1 MRISWLVAQRELLE
15 RIKTRSFISMA
26 IVGPL
31 LVLLITYVLFVLGGN
46 DKKQWKV
53 LIADPANIME
63 AKILA
68 NNNGAI
74 SYDFADNYVQLEDFE
89 KGKRFQKY
97 DVLLEVNEKILIN
110 KTAYLF
116 YREKPNFSVSM
127 TMQFQLERRL
137 EEVLVDRFTKMSV
150 QDYRKIKQPLSVGFR
165 NLYDPKN
172 EATTMGAWVG
182 FFFGAV
188 ILFFILLFGMTILRS
203 VSSEKSNRIVEVLLA
218 SVKPRQLMF
227 GKIAGIGIAAVLQL
241 GIWIAIISLGLFVMR
256 ETLFPDMLDASNWD
270 MGKMANEVN
279 NLTFQQQLNRS
290 TGYNSFVDLI
300 YERIQFDNMMFYFIL
315 FLITGY
321 IFYGTFFAAL
331 GATSGSENDGQ
342 QFIIPIV
349 LLLLLAV
356 WGGYYVL
363 NNPESSLSFWFAM
376 FPFTS
381 PMVCMVKLAQGY
393 NPGEGYQLFVSFG
406 ILIISSLLT
415 LRIAGRLYTNGILQ
429 FGHRLKISQ
438 FVKWLRNG

>member
-31 LVLLITYVLFVLGGN
+31 LVLLVTYLLFVLGGN
-46 DKKQWKV
+46 DKAKWKV

-63 AKILA
+63 TKILA
-68 NNNGAI
+68 NNNGSI
-74 SYDFADNYVQLEDFE
+74 SYDFANDYVQLEDFE

-97 DVLLEVNEKILIN
+97 DVLLEVNEKILNN

-116 YREKPNFSVSM
+116 YREKPNMSVSM

-137 EEVLVDRFTKMSV
+137 EEVLVERFTKMTV
-150 QDYRKIKQPLSVGFR
+150 KEYRSIKQPLSVGFR

-172 EATTMGAWVG
+172 EATTMGSWVG

-227 GKIAGIGIAAVLQL
+227 GKIAGIGIAAVIQL
-241 GIWIAIISLGLFVMR
+241 SLWIAIVAVGLYVMR
-256 ETLFPDMLDASNWD
+256 ETLFPDMLDASKWD
-270 MGKMANEVN
+270 VAKMANEVN
-279 NLTFQQQLNRS
+279 NMTFQQQLTRS
-290 TGYNSFVDLI
+290 TGYNSFVELI
-300 YERIQFDNMMFYFIL
+300 YERIQFDSMLFYFLL
-315 FLITGY
+315 FLVAGY

-349 LLLLLAV
+349 LLLLIAV
-356 WGGYYVL
+356 WAGYFVL
-363 NNPESSLSFWFAM
+363 NNPESGLSFWLSM
-376 FPFTS
+376 LPFTS

-406 ILIISSLLT
+406 ILVISSLLT

-429 FGHRLKISQ
+429 FGHRLRITQ

>member
-1 MRISWLVAQRELLE
+1 MSVSWLVAQRELLE

-26 IVGPL
+26 MVGPM
-31 LVLLITYVLFVLGGN
+31 LVLLITYTLFVLGGN
-46 DKKQWKV
+46 DKTKWKV
-53 LIADPANIME
+53 LIADPANIMDTRM
-63 AKILA
+63 LA
-68 NNNGAI
+68 NNKGSI
-74 SYDFADNYVQLEDFE
+74 SYDFADDYVQLEDFE
-89 KGKRFQKY
+89 TGKRYQKY

-110 KTAYLF
+110 KSAYLF

-137 EEVLVDRFTKMSV
+137 EEVLVERFTKMSV
-150 QDYRKIKQPLSVGFR
+150 QEYRKIKQPISVGFR
-165 NLYDPKN
+165 NVYDPKN
-172 EATTMGAWVG
+172 ESTTLGSWVG

-227 GKIAGIGIAAVLQL
+227 GKIAGIGIAAIVQLVL
-241 GIWIAIISLGLFVMR
+241 WIVIIAVGLFIMR
-256 ETLFPDMLDASNWD
+256 ETLFPDILDASKWD
-270 MGKMANEVN
+270 IGKMAEVKN
-279 NLTFQQQLNRS
+279 MTFQQQLNRS
-290 TGYNSFVDLI
+290 TGYNSFVELI
-300 YERIQFDNMMFYFIL
+300 YERIQFDNMLFYFLL
-315 FLITGY
+315 FLVAGY

-331 GATSGSENDGQ
+331 GATSGSESDGQ

-349 LLLLLAV
+349 LLLLIAV
-356 WGGYYVL
+356 YAGYYSL
-363 NNPESSLSFWFAM
+363 INPESSLTFVFSLL
-376 FPFTS
+376 PFTS

-406 ILIISSLLT
+406 ILVISSLLT

-429 FGHRLKISQ
+429 FGHRLRLAQ

>member
-1 MRISWLVAQRELLE
+1 MSVSWLVAQRELLE

-26 IVGPL
+26 IVGPM
-31 LVLLITYVLFVLGGN
+31 LVLLITYTLFVLGGN
-46 DKKQWKV
+46 DKIHWRV
-53 LIADPANIME
+53 LIADPANIMDTRM
-63 AKILA
+63 LA
-68 NNNGAI
+68 NNNGSI
-74 SYDFADNYVQLEDFE
+74 SYDFVNDYVQLEDFE
-89 KGKRFQKY
+89 TGKRYQKY
-97 DVLLEVNEKILIN
+97 DALLEVNEKILIN
-110 KTAYLF
+110 KSAYLF

-150 QDYRKIKQPLSVGFR
+150 QEYRKIKQPISVGFR
-165 NLYDPKN
+165 NVYDPKN
-172 EATTMGAWVG
+172 ESTTLGSWVG

-227 GKIAGIGIAAVLQL
+227 GKIAGIGIAAIIQLVLWVV
-241 GIWIAIISLGLFVMR
+241 IIAFGLFIMR
-256 ETLFPDMLDASNWD
+256 ETLFPDILDTSKWD
-270 MGKMANEVN
+270 IGKMASEVKN
-279 NLTFQQQLNRS
+279 MTFQQQLNRS
-290 TGYNSFVDLI
+290 TGYNSFVELI
-300 YERIQFDNMMFYFIL
+300 YERIQFDNMLFYFLL
-315 FLITGY
+315 FLVAGY

-349 LLLLLAV
+349 LLLLIALYA
-356 WGGYYVL
+356 GYYSL
-363 NNPESSLSFWFAM
+363 SSPESSLTFIFSLL
-376 FPFTS
+376 PFTS

-406 ILIISSLLT
+406 ILVISSLIT

-429 FGHRLKISQ
+429 FGHRLRLTQ

>member
-1 MRISWLVAQRELLE
+1 MSISWLVAQRELLE

-31 LVLLITYVLFVLGGN
+31 MVLLITYVLFVLGGN
-46 DKKQWKV
+46 DKARWKV
-53 LIADPANIME
+53 LIADPANIMDT
-63 AKILA
+63 KMLA
-68 NNNGAI
+68 NNNGTI
-74 SYDFADNYVQLEDFE
+74 TYDFADDYIQLKDFE
-89 KGKRFQKY
+89 TGKRYQKY

-110 KTAYLF
+110 KSAYLF

-127 TMQFQLERRL
+127 TLQFHLERRL
-137 EEVLVDRFTKMSV
+137 EEVLVERFTKMTV
-150 QDYRKIKQPLSVGFR
+150 QDYRKIKQPISVGFR
-165 NLYDPKN
+165 NIYDPKN
-172 EATTMGAWVG
+172 ESTTMGSWVG

-227 GKIAGIGIAAVLQL
+227 GKIAGIGLA
-241 GIWIAIISLGLFVMR
+241 AIIQLVLWVVIVAFGLFVMR
-256 ETLFPDMLDASNWD
+256 ETLFPDIMDASKWD
-270 MGKMANEVN
+270 VAKMANEMKN
-279 NLTFQQQLNRS
+279 MTFQQHLTRS
-290 TGYNSFVDLI
+290 SGYNSFVELI
-300 YERIQFDNMMFYFIL
+300 YERIQFDNMLFYFLL
-315 FLITGY
+315 FLVAGY

-342 QFIIPIV
+342 QFVIPIV
-349 LLLLLAV
+349 LLLLLAA
-356 WGGYYVL
+356 WAGYYVL
-363 NNPESSLSFWFAM
+363 NNPESGLSYLFSLL
-376 FPFTS
+376 PFTS

-406 ILIISSLLT
+406 ILVISSLLT

-429 FGHRLKISQ
+429 FGHRLRISQ

>member
-31 LVLLITYVLFVLGGN
+31 LVLLITYILFVLGGN
-46 DKKQWKV
+46 DKSNWKV

-68 NNNGAI
+68 NNNGSI
-74 SYDFADNYVQLEDFE
+74 SYDFANNYVQLEEFE
-89 KGKRFQKY
+89 NGKRFQKY
-97 DVLLEVNEKILIN
+97 DVLIEVNEKILIN

-116 YREKPNFSVSM
+116 YREKPNFSTSM

-137 EEVLVDRFTKMSV
+137 EEVLAERFTKMTV
-150 QDYRKIKQPLSVGFR
+150 QDYRRIKQPLTVGFR

-172 EATTMGAWVG
+172 ESTTLDSWVG
-182 FFFGAV
+182 FFFGGL

-218 SVKPRQLMF
+218 SVKPRQLML
-227 GKIAGIGIAAVLQL
+227 GKIAGIGIAAIIQL
-241 GIWIAIISLGLFVMR
+241 GLWIIIVSFGLFVIR
-256 ETLFPDMLDASNWD
+256 ETLFPDMLDASKWD
-270 MGKMANEVN
+270 VAKMAKEVQN
-279 NLTFQQQLNRS
+279 MTFQQQLNRS
-290 TGYNSFVDLI
+290 YGYNSFVELI
-300 YERIQFDNMMFYFIL
+300 YDRIQFDNMLFYFLI
-315 FLITGY
+315 FLVAGY
-321 IFYGTFFAAL
+321 ICYGTLFAAL

-349 LLLLLAV
+349 LLLLIALWA
-356 WGGYYVL
+356 GYYVL
-363 NNPESSLSFWFAM
+363 NNPESSLSFWFSM
-376 FPFTS
+376 LPFTS

-406 ILIISSLLT
+406 ILVISSLLT

-429 FGHRLKISQ
+429 FGHRLRLNQ

>member
-1 MRISWLVAQRELLE
+1 
-15 RIKTRSFISMA
+15 MA

-46 DKKQWKV
+46 DKARWKV
-53 LIADPANIME
+53 LIADPANIMDT
-63 AKILA
+63 KMLA
-68 NNNGAI
+68 NNNGTI
-74 SYDFADNYVQLEDFE
+74 TYDFADDYIQLKDFE
-89 KGKRFQKY
+89 TGKRYQKY

-110 KTAYLF
+110 KSAYLF

-127 TMQFQLERRL
+127 TLQFHLERRL
-137 EEVLVDRFTKMSV
+137 EEVLVERFTKMTV
-150 QDYRKIKQPLSVGFR
+150 QDYRKIKQPISVGFR
-165 NLYDPKN
+165 NIYDPKN
-172 EATTMGAWVG
+172 ESTTMGSWVG

-227 GKIAGIGIAAVLQL
+227 GKIAGIGLA
-241 GIWIAIISLGLFVMR
+241 AIIQLVLWIVIVAFGLYVMR
-256 ETLFPDMLDASNWD
+256 ETLFPDIMDASKWD
-270 MGKMANEVN
+270 VAKMANEMKN
-279 NLTFQQQLNRS
+279 MTFQQHLTRS
-290 TGYNSFVDLI
+290 SGYNSFVELI
-300 YERIQFDNMMFYFIL
+300 YERIQFDNMLFYFLL
-315 FLITGY
+315 FLVAGY

-342 QFIIPIV
+342 QFVIPIV
-349 LLLLLAV
+349 LLLLLAA
-356 WGGYYVL
+356 WAGYYVL
-363 NNPESSLSFWFAM
+363 NNPESGLSYLFSLL
-376 FPFTS
+376 PFTS

-406 ILIISSLLT
+406 ILVISSLLT

-429 FGHRLKISQ
+429 FGHRLRISQ

>member
-1 MRISWLVAQRELLE
+1 MSVSWLVAQRELLE

-26 IVGPL
+26 IVGPM
-31 LVLLITYVLFVLGGN
+31 LVLLITYTLFVLGGN
-46 DKKQWKV
+46 DKTRWKV
-53 LIADPANIME
+53 LIADPANIMDTRM
-63 AKILA
+63 LA
-68 NNNGAI
+68 NNKGSI
-74 SYDFADNYVQLEDFE
+74 TYDFADDYVQLEDFE
-89 KGKRFQKY
+89 TGKRYQKY

-110 KTAYLF
+110 KSAYLF

-137 EEVLVDRFTKMSV
+137 EEVLVERFTKMSV
-150 QDYRKIKQPLSVGFR
+150 QDYRKIKQPISVGFR
-165 NLYDPKN
+165 NVYDPKN
-172 EATTMGAWVG
+172 ESITLGSWVG

-188 ILFFILLFGMTILRS
+188 ILLFILLFGMTILRS

-227 GKIAGIGIAAVLQL
+227 GKITGIGIAAIVQLVLWVV
-241 GIWIAIISLGLFVMR
+241 IIAFGLFIMR
-256 ETLFPDMLDASNWD
+256 ETLFPDILDASKWD
-270 MGKMANEVN
+270 IGKMEEIKNM
-279 NLTFQQQLNRS
+279 TFQQQLNRS
-290 TGYNSFVDLI
+290 TGYNSFVELI
-300 YERIQFDNMMFYFIL
+300 YERIQFDNMLFYFLL
-315 FLITGY
+315 FLVAGY

-349 LLLLLAV
+349 LLLLIAV
-356 WGGYYVL
+356 YAGYYSL
-363 NNPESSLSFWFAM
+363 SNPESGLTFIFSLL
-376 FPFTS
+376 PFTS

-406 ILIISSLLT
+406 ILVISSLLT

-429 FGHRLKISQ
+429 FGHRLRITQ

>member
-1 MRISWLVAQRELLE
+1 MSISWLVAQRELLE

-46 DKKQWKV
+46 DKAHWKV
-53 LIADPANIME
+53 LIADPANIMDT
-63 AKILA
+63 KMLA
-68 NNNGAI
+68 NNNGTI
-74 SYDFADNYVQLEDFE
+74 TYDFADDYIQLKDFE
-89 KGKRFQKY
+89 TGKRYQKY

-110 KTAYLF
+110 KSAYLF

-127 TMQFQLERRL
+127 TLQFHLERRL
-137 EEVLVDRFTKMSV
+137 EEVLVERFTKMTV
-150 QDYRKIKQPLSVGFR
+150 QDYRKIKQPISVGFR
-165 NLYDPKN
+165 NIYDPKN
-172 EATTMGAWVG
+172 ESTTMGSWVG

-227 GKIAGIGIAAVLQL
+227 GKIAGIGLA
-241 GIWIAIISLGLFVMR
+241 AIIQLVLWVVIVAFGLFVMR
-256 ETLFPDMLDASNWD
+256 ETLFPDIMDASKWD
-270 MGKMANEVN
+270 VAKMANEMKN
-279 NLTFQQQLNRS
+279 MTFQQHLTRS
-290 TGYNSFVDLI
+290 SGYNSFVELI
-300 YERIQFDNMMFYFIL
+300 YERIQFDNMLFYFLL
-315 FLITGY
+315 FLVAGY

-342 QFIIPIV
+342 QFVIPIV
-349 LLLLLAV
+349 LLLLLAA
-356 WGGYYVL
+356 WAGYYAL
-363 NNPESSLSFWFAM
+363 NNPESGLSYLFSLL
-376 FPFTS
+376 PFTS

-406 ILIISSLLT
+406 ILVISSLLT

-429 FGHRLKISQ
+429 FGHRLRISQ

>member
-1 MRISWLVAQRELLE
+1 MSISWLVAQRELLE

-46 DKKQWKV
+46 DKARWKV
-53 LIADPANIME
+53 LIADPANIMDT
-63 AKILA
+63 KMLA
-68 NNNGAI
+68 NNNGTI
-74 SYDFADNYVQLEDFE
+74 TYDFADDYIQLKDFE
-89 KGKRFQKY
+89 TGKRYQKY

-110 KTAYLF
+110 KSAYLF

-127 TMQFQLERRL
+127 TLQFHLERRL
-137 EEVLVDRFTKMSV
+137 EEVLVERFTKMTV
-150 QDYRKIKQPLSVGFR
+150 QDYRKIKQPISVGFR
-165 NLYDPKN
+165 NIYDPKN
-172 EATTMGAWVG
+172 ESTTMGSWVG

-227 GKIAGIGIAAVLQL
+227 GKIAGIGLA
-241 GIWIAIISLGLFVMR
+241 AIIQLVLWVVIVAFGLYVMR
-256 ETLFPDMLDASNWD
+256 ETLFPDIMDASKWD
-270 MGKMANEVN
+270 VAKMANEMKN
-279 NLTFQQQLNRS
+279 MTFQQHLTRS
-290 TGYNSFVDLI
+290 SGYNSFVELI
-300 YERIQFDNMMFYFIL
+300 YERIQFDNMLFYFLL
-315 FLITGY
+315 FLVAGY

-342 QFIIPIV
+342 QFVIPIV
-349 LLLLLAV
+349 LLLLLAA
-356 WGGYYVL
+356 WAGYYVL
-363 NNPESSLSFWFAM
+363 NNPESGLSYLFSLL
-376 FPFTS
+376 PFTS

-406 ILIISSLLT
+406 ILVISSLLT

-429 FGHRLKISQ
+429 FGHRLRISQ

>member
-1 MRISWLVAQRELLE
+1 MSISWLVAQRELLE

-46 DKKQWKV
+46 DKARWKV
-53 LIADPANIME
+53 LIADPANIMDT
-63 AKILA
+63 KMLA
-68 NNNGAI
+68 NNNGTI
-74 SYDFADNYVQLEDFE
+74 TYDFADDYIQLKDFE
-89 KGKRFQKY
+89 TGKRYQKY

-110 KTAYLF
+110 KSAYLF

-127 TMQFQLERRL
+127 TLQFHLERRL
-137 EEVLVDRFTKMSV
+137 EEVLVERFTKMTV
-150 QDYRKIKQPLSVGFR
+150 QEYRKIKQPISVGFR
-165 NLYDPKN
+165 NIYDPKN
-172 EATTMGAWVG
+172 ESTTLGSWVG

-227 GKIAGIGIAAVLQL
+227 GKIAGIGLA
-241 GIWIAIISLGLFVMR
+241 AIIQLVLWVVIVAFGLYIMR
-256 ETLFPDMLDASNWD
+256 ETLFPDIMDASKWD
-270 MGKMANEVN
+270 VAKMANEMKN
-279 NLTFQQQLNRS
+279 MTFQQHLTRS
-290 TGYNSFVDLI
+290 SGYNSFVELI
-300 YERIQFDNMMFYFIL
+300 YERIQFDNMLFYFLL
-315 FLITGY
+315 FLVAGY

-342 QFIIPIV
+342 QFVIPIV
-349 LLLLLAV
+349 LLLLLAA
-356 WGGYYVL
+356 WAGYYVL
-363 NNPESSLSFWFAM
+363 NNPESGLSYLFSLL
-376 FPFTS
+376 PFTS

-406 ILIISSLLT
+406 ILVISSLLT

-429 FGHRLKISQ
+429 FGHRLRISQ

>member
-1 MRISWLVAQRELLE
+1 MSVSWLVAQRELLE

-26 IVGPL
+26 IVGPM
-31 LVLLITYVLFVLGGN
+31 LVLLITYTLFVLGGN
-46 DKKQWKV
+46 DKIHWKV
-53 LIADPANIME
+53 LIADPANIMDTRM
-63 AKILA
+63 LA
-68 NNNGAI
+68 NNNGSI
-74 SYDFADNYVQLEDFE
+74 SYDFANDYVQLEDFE
-89 KGKRFQKY
+89 TGKRYQKY
-97 DVLLEVNEKILIN
+97 DALLEVNEKILIN
-110 KTAYLF
+110 KSAYLF

-150 QDYRKIKQPLSVGFR
+150 QEYRKIKQPISVGFR
-165 NLYDPKN
+165 NVYDPKN
-172 EATTMGAWVG
+172 ESTTLGSWVG

-227 GKIAGIGIAAVLQL
+227 GKIAGIGIAAIIQLVLWVV
-241 GIWIAIISLGLFVMR
+241 IIAFGLFIMR
-256 ETLFPDMLDASNWD
+256 ETLFPDILDASKWD
-270 MGKMANEVN
+270 IGKMASEVKN
-279 NLTFQQQLNRS
+279 MTFQQQLNRS
-290 TGYNSFVDLI
+290 TGYNSFVELI
-300 YERIQFDNMMFYFIL
+300 YERIQFDNMLFYFLL
-315 FLITGY
+315 FLVAGY

-349 LLLLLAV
+349 LLLLIALYA
-356 WGGYYVL
+356 GYYSL
-363 NNPESSLSFWFAM
+363 SNPESSLSFIFSLL
-376 FPFTS
+376 PFTS

-406 ILIISSLLT
+406 ILVISSLLT

-429 FGHRLKISQ
+429 FGHRLRLTQ

>member
-1 MRISWLVAQRELLE
+1 MSVSWLVAQRELLE

-26 IVGPL
+26 MVGPM
-31 LVLLITYVLFVLGGN
+31 LVLLITYTLFVLGGN
-46 DKKQWKV
+46 DKTKWKV
-53 LIADPANIME
+53 LIADPANIMDTRM
-63 AKILA
+63 LA
-68 NNNGAI
+68 NNKGSI
-74 SYDFADNYVQLEDFE
+74 SYDFADDYVQLEDFE
-89 KGKRFQKY
+89 TGKRYQKY

-110 KTAYLF
+110 KSAYLF

-137 EEVLVDRFTKMSV
+137 EEVLVERFTKMSV
-150 QDYRKIKQPLSVGFR
+150 QEYRKIKQPISVGFR
-165 NLYDPKN
+165 NVYDPKN
-172 EATTMGAWVG
+172 ESTTLGSWVG

-227 GKIAGIGIAAVLQL
+227 GKITGIGIAAIVQL
-241 GIWIAIISLGLFVMR
+241 ALWIVIIAFGLIIMR
-256 ETLFPDMLDASNWD
+256 ETLFPDILDTSKWD
-270 MGKMANEVN
+270 IGKMTEVKN
-279 NLTFQQQLNRS
+279 MTFQQQLNRS
-290 TGYNSFVDLI
+290 TGYNSFVELI
-300 YERIQFDNMMFYFIL
+300 YERIQFDNMLFYFLL
-315 FLITGY
+315 FLVAGY

-331 GATSGSENDGQ
+331 GAASGSENDGQ

-349 LLLLLAV
+349 LLLLLAA
-356 WGGYYVL
+356 WAGYYVL
-363 NNPESSLSFWFAM
+363 NNPESGLSYLFSLL
-376 FPFTS
+376 PFTS

-406 ILIISSLLT
+406 ILVISSLLT

-429 FGHRLKISQ
+429 FGHRLRISQ

>member
-1 MRISWLVAQRELLE
+1 MSISWLVAQRELLE

-46 DKKQWKV
+46 DKARWKV
-53 LIADPANIME
+53 LIADPANIMDT
-63 AKILA
+63 KMLA
-68 NNNGAI
+68 NNNGTI
-74 SYDFADNYVQLEDFE
+74 TYDFADDYIQLKDFE
-89 KGKRFQKY
+89 TGKRYQKY

-110 KTAYLF
+110 KSAYLF

-127 TMQFQLERRL
+127 TLQFHLERRL
-137 EEVLVDRFTKMSV
+137 EEVLVERFTKMTV
-150 QDYRKIKQPLSVGFR
+150 QDYRKIKQPISVGFR
-165 NLYDPKN
+165 NIYDPKN
-172 EATTMGAWVG
+172 ESTTMGSWVG

-227 GKIAGIGIAAVLQL
+227 GKIAGIGLA
-241 GIWIAIISLGLFVMR
+241 AIIQLVLWVVIVAFGLFVMR
-256 ETLFPDMLDASNWD
+256 ETLFPDIMDASKWD
-270 MGKMANEVN
+270 VAKMANEMKN
-279 NLTFQQQLNRS
+279 MTFQQHLTRS
-290 TGYNSFVDLI
+290 SGYNSFVELI
-300 YERIQFDNMMFYFIL
+300 YERIQFDNMLFYFLL
-315 FLITGY
+315 FLVAGY

-342 QFIIPIV
+342 QFVIPIV
-349 LLLLLAV
+349 LLLLLAA
-356 WGGYYVL
+356 WAGYYVL
-363 NNPESSLSFWFAM
+363 NNPESGLSYLFSLL
-376 FPFTS
+376 PFTS

-406 ILIISSLLT
+406 ILVISSLLT

-429 FGHRLKISQ
+429 FGHRLRISQ

>member
-1 MRISWLVAQRELLE
+1 MSISWLVAKRELLE

-46 DKKQWKV
+46 DKARWKV
-53 LIADPANIME
+53 LIADPANIMDT
-63 AKILA
+63 KMLA
-68 NNNGAI
+68 NNNGTI
-74 SYDFADNYVQLEDFE
+74 TYDFADDYIQLKDFE
-89 KGKRFQKY
+89 TGKRYQKY

-110 KTAYLF
+110 KSAYLF

-127 TMQFQLERRL
+127 TLQFHLERRL
-137 EEVLVDRFTKMSV
+137 EEVLVERFTKMTV
-150 QDYRKIKQPLSVGFR
+150 QDYRKIKQPISVGFR
-165 NLYDPKN
+165 NIYDPKN
-172 EATTMGAWVG
+172 ESTTMGSWVG

-227 GKIAGIGIAAVLQL
+227 GKIAGIGLA
-241 GIWIAIISLGLFVMR
+241 AIIQLVLWVVIVAFGLYVMR
-256 ETLFPDMLDASNWD
+256 ETLFPDIMDASKWD
-270 MGKMANEVN
+270 VAKMANEMKN
-279 NLTFQQQLNRS
+279 MTFQQHLTRS
-290 TGYNSFVDLI
+290 SGYNSFVELI
-300 YERIQFDNMMFYFIL
+300 YERIQFDNMLFYFLL
-315 FLITGY
+315 FLVAGY

-342 QFIIPIV
+342 QFVIPIV
-349 LLLLLAV
+349 LLLLLAA
-356 WGGYYVL
+356 WAGYYVL
-363 NNPESSLSFWFAM
+363 NNPESGLSYLFSLL
-376 FPFTS
+376 PFTS

-406 ILIISSLLT
+406 ILVISSLLT

-429 FGHRLKISQ
+429 FGHRLRISQ

>member
-46 DKKQWKV
+46 DKKHWKV

-150 QDYRKIKQPLSVGFR
+150 ADYRRIKQPLSVGFR

-172 EATTMGAWVG
+172 ESTTMGSWVG

-241 GIWIAIISLGLFVMR
+241 GLWVAIISLGLFVMR
-256 ETLFPDMLDASNWD
+256 ETLFPDMLDASKWD
-270 MGKMANEVN
+270 VAKMANEVN
-279 NLTFQQQLNRS
+279 NMTFQQQLTRS
-290 TGYNSFVDLI
+290 TGYNSFVELI
-300 YERIQFDNMMFYFIL
+300 YERIQFDNMLFYFLL
-315 FLITGY
+315 FLVAGY

-349 LLLLLAV
+349 LLLLIAV
-356 WGGYYVL
+356 WAGYYTL
-363 NNPESSLSFWFAM
+363 NNPESGISFWLSM
-376 FPFTS
+376 LPFTS

-406 ILIISSLLT
+406 ILVISSLLT

-429 FGHRLKISQ
+429 FGHRLRLTQ